1 MLPLEKR
8 RGRRRGIE
16 GESRT
21 RGPGEMRG
29 SGETGERWEKLEK

>member
-8 RGRRRGIE
+8 RRRRGIE
-16 GESRT
+16 GESGT
-21 RGPGEMRG
+21 RGLGEMRG